1 MQTARGALGSAW
13 GSRGYWCGCV
23 YMCRNC
29 ARSGLGPEGGPLAM
43 VPSLAA
49 SQIGAPGPAAFPPGP
64 QCPCLYLGPT
74 RHFLGG
80 HREALQ
86 DSCMCGLVHGAGLPG
101 VPEGLCLLSS
111 PLSPSACLLP
121 RSPLSSC
128 GNRGGQTRPHTL
140 PPSPRTRARGP
151 QTPPP
156 PVLSYSSCRPGP
168 SRRHLSLSSCHPRV
182 ASATPS
188 PSGWSS
194 HLASASP
201 SPVHLL

>member
-1 MQTARGALGSAW
+1 MGPWALRGGAEATGVGASTCAET
-13 GSRGYWCGCV
+13 
-23 YMCRNC
+23 

-80 HREALQ
+80 HREASR
-86 DSCMCGLVHGAGLPG
+86 DSCVCGLVHGAGLPG
-101 VPEGLCLLSS
+101 VPEGLYLLSSS

-151 QTPPP
+151 QTSPPRCCP
-156 PVLSYSSCRPGP
+156 TAAADLGLPD
-168 SRRHLSLSSCHPRV
+168 
-182 ASATPS
+182 AT
-188 PSGWSS
+188 
-194 HLASASP
+194 
-201 SPVHLL
+201 

>member
-86 DSCMCGLVHGAGLPG
+86 DSCVCGLVHGAGLPG

-140 PPSPRTRARGP
+140 PPLLITLQLVSHHHHLTERALTELPSSPHLDKDNGP
-151 QTPPP
+151 FD
-156 PVLSYSSCRPGP
+156 R
-168 SRRHLSLSSCHPRV
+168 
-182 ASATPS
+182 SAAF
-188 PSGWSS
+188 GKV
-194 HLASASP
+194 
-201 SPVHLL
+201 VHS